1 MATSEDP
8 LTSSLYEKRKNIA
21 QMAKAERLEPF
32 RYLDLI
38 GDYAE
43 KFCLDPDYVY
53 KKSKFETVTAFHVSW
68 KEKREF
74 EDRYM
79 EWDKMIN
86 QTPK

>member
-1 MATSEDP
+1 MATSEDS
-8 LTSSLYEKRKNIA
+8 LTSALYEKRKNIA

-38 GDYAE
+38 GDFAE
-43 KFCLDPDYVY
+43 RFGLDPDFVY